1 MRRDV
6 DKNKRLARDG
16 AELARRTNGWRV
28 EDSLRHQ
35 NKESLQRDTMCNFR
49 F

>member
-1 MRRDV
+1 MRRDG

-16 AELARRTNGWRV
+16 ADLARRTSGWRV

-35 NKESLQRDTMCNFR
+35 NIESLQRDTMCNF
-49 F
+49 